1 MTDNHVFNPKAEMM
15 KRQEIEKIQF
25 NKLKKTVNHVYENVP
40 FFRERF
46 RNIGLKPE
54 DIREL
59 GDIRKLPFMS
69 KDDLRQNYPFGL
81 SAVPLN
87 EIVEIHASSGT
98 TGTPTVELYTLRDI
112 DVWGECMARCEA
124 MSGLTKNDV
133 FQITPGFGMFVGGF
147 GMYYGARK
155 INATIVPTGVGFSE
169 RQVQFAKDFRTTM
182 LGSIV
187 TYTFRLAEVAKQ
199 LGMDPAKDLQI
210 RKMIVGAEQWSQDL
224 KDRIRKIW
232 NADVYDVYGLT
243 EMQGNGTAN
252 DCYLH
257 EGMHNWDDHFLLEI
271 VDPKTGDPV
280 EPEERGEVVMTSLSK
295 EAMPKIR
302 YRTRDVSFLY
312 DTFKCD
318 CGRTHSKIG
327 WIVSRTDDMVKV
339 SGVNIWPTMVETFLM
354 KQDEAGMEYQM
365 VINRVNYKDII
376 KVIVESKEKMDAA
389 TKQAFAKKV
398 RAGLTQIM
406 VQTPE
411 VEIVDP
417 GVLPREPGKAKK
429 IFDQRNSS

>member
-1 MTDNHVFNPKAEMM
+1 MVDKHVFNPRVEMM
-15 KRQEIEKIQF
+15 KREEIEKLQLR
-25 NKLKKTVNHVYENVP
+25 KLKETVRHTYERVP
-40 FFRERF
+40 FFRERL
-46 RNIGLKPE
+46 RNTGVRPE
-54 DIREL
+54 DIHKL
-59 GDIRKLPFMS
+59 DDIRKLPFTS

-81 SAVPLN
+81 SAVPPN

-98 TGTPTVELYTLRDI
+98 TGTPTVELYTLGDI

-124 MSGLTKNDV
+124 MSGMTKNDV

-169 RQVQFAKDFRTTM
+169 RQVQFAKDFGTTM

-187 TYTFRLAEVAKQ
+187 TYTFRLADTAKQ
-199 LGMDPAKDLQI
+199 LGLDPRKDLQI

-232 NADVYDVYGLT
+232 DADVYDVYGLT

-252 DCYLH
+252 DCYIH
-257 EGMHNWDDHFLLEI
+257 DGMHNWDDHFLLEI
-271 VDPKTGDPV
+271 VDPKTGEPV
-280 EPEERGEVVMTSLSK
+280 GPEEKGEVVMTTLSK

-302 YRTRDVSFLY
+302 YRTCDVSYLY
-312 DTFKCD
+312 DSFKCD
-318 CGRTHSKIG
+318 CGRTHSRIG
-327 WIVSRTDDMVKV
+327 WIISRTDDMVKV

-354 KQDEAGMEYQM
+354 KQDQAGMEYQM
-365 VINRVNYKDII
+365 VINRVNYKDTI
-376 KVIVESKEKMDAA
+376 KVIVESKDKMDITA
-389 TKQAFAKKV
+389 KQAFAKKV
-398 RAGLTQIM
+398 TTGLTQIM
-406 VQTPE
+406 VQTPD

-417 GVLPREPGKAKK
+417 GTLSREPGKAKR
-429 IFDQRNSS
+429 IFDLRNTG